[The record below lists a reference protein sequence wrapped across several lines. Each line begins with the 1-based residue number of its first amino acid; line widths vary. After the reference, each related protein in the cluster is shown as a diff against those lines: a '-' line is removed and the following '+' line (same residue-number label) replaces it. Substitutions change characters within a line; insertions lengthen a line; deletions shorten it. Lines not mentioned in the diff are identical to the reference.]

1 MRISGAAFTALV
13 LAPNFAVAQD
23 GAAPTIVA
31 DSSVVADS
39 SAVAAATR
47 NFDTYTPRSSATR
60 ISLEEAPVIDGD
72 LSDPAWRNAAIIEEF
87 YQVDPVEGAPPSQP
101 TRAYIMYD
109 QKNLYVGVY
118 SYDSNPEEIRRS
130 QMQRDLALEND
141 DAVRILIDTFGSF
154 RDSYFFGVNPNGA
167 RSDAL
172 TENNG
177 SFNDQWNAI
186 WRAKARVVEDG
197 WIAEFAIPFQSI
209 SFDPSLDDWN
219 LQIIRTIRRDN
230 EEIRWSNIDQSRN
243 RIDMTNPGRVAGIDD
258 ITSGIGLEVQAFATG
273 AVSHD
278 WELDE
283 TDFEFNPS
291 GNVFYKI
298 TPSLT
303 GSLTF
308 NTDFSDTALDSRR
321 VNTGRF
327 SLFFPE
333 TRDFFLQDAAVFEFG
348 GRIFNSGPRNGL
360 PFFSRNIGI
369 VDGQPVDIVAG
380 AKLSGKVG
388 PANVGVISTRTGA
401 ADTLGVDG
409 QFLSSAR
416 VSIPVLSESKFGVVL
431 TNGDPTGEN
440 DNTVAGVDFQYKK
453 SNLFGQGTLTADF
466 AHIRSFNEGVNDA
479 MTAGHIAYRSQTWN
493 GNLRLRDIGEDYA
506 PKLGF
511 INRPGIRR
519 LNGNMWRA
527 YRPNKELLR
536 YAETGAFGNVIT
548 DQSGER
554 QDEVYGGWIFLQN
567 DPGDSINTE
576 YQHRSERINEP
587 FRIAGEVP
595 VNPGDYGWNRYEI
608 NTDTSRA
615 RKLGIGFDIAW
626 GGVYDGDLLEIGAE
640 VDFRPTKHFELST
653 GYDLL
658 KFDLPTGEIDIHIA
672 SINSTIA
679 FTPDMTIKTEVQYDN
694 ISESFTYF
702 SRFIWEPMP
711 EREIFLSF
719 GHTALIG
726 RESFPRDFTSL
737 GSSLAL
743 RLGHTFRM

>member
-1 MRISGAAFTALV
+1 MVLLTPAIASAQQSPATLADAPAAT
-13 LAPNFAVAQD
+13 
-23 GAAPTIVA
+23 
-31 DSSVVADS
+31 S
-39 SAVAAATR
+39 SAR
-47 NFDTYTPRSSATR
+47 DFDNYTPRISAAP
-60 ISLEEAPVIDGD
+60 ISRQDAPVIDGD
-72 LSDPAWRNAAIIEEF
+72 LSDPAWRNASVIEEF
-87 YQVDPVEGAPPSQP
+87 YQVDPVEGAAPSQP

-109 QKNLYVGVY
+109 SKTLYVAVY
-118 SYDSNPEEIRRS
+118 AYDTEPDRIRRS
-130 QMQRDLALEND
+130 QLQRDPALQD
-141 DAVRILIDTFGSF
+141 DDGIRVLIDSFGSF

-177 SFNDQWNAI
+177 SFNDQWNTI
-186 WRAKARVVEDG
+186 WRAKAKVVDDG

-209 SFDPSLDDWN
+209 SFDPALDEWN

-243 RIDMTNPGRVAGIDD
+243 RIDLTNPGRLSGISD
-258 ITSGIGLEVQAFATG
+258 IDNGIGLEVQAFATG
-273 AVSHD
+273 AVAHD
-278 WELDE
+278 WTLDE
-283 TDFEFNPS
+283 TDYAFDPS

-308 NTDFSDTALDSRR
+308 NTDFSDTALDSRQ

-348 GRIFNSGPRNGL
+348 GRIFSSGPSNGL

-369 VDGQPVDIVAG
+369 VSGQPVDIIAG
-380 AKLSGKVG
+380 AKLSGKLG
-388 PANVGVISTRTGA
+388 PANVGIISTRTGA
-401 ADTLGVDG
+401 ADGLNVDG
-409 QFLSSAR
+409 QYLSAAR
-416 VSIPVLSESKFGVVL
+416 VSVPVLSESKLGLVL
-431 TNGDPTGEN
+431 TNGDPTGESN
-440 DNTVAGVDFQYKK
+440 NTVAGIDFQYKK

-466 AHIRSFNEGVNDA
+466 AHVRSYDEAGNDT
-479 MTAGHIAYRSQTWN
+479 MTVGHIAYRSQTWN
-493 GNLRLRDIGEDYA
+493 GNLRLRDIGDNYS

-511 INRPGIRR
+511 INRPGIKR

-527 YRPNKELLR
+527 YRPNKKLLR
-536 YAETGAFGNVIT
+536 YAETGVFGNLIT
-548 DQSGER
+548 DQSGAR
-554 QDEVYGGWIFLQN
+554 QDEVYGGWVFLQN
-567 DPGDSINTE
+567 NPGDSINVE
-576 YQHRSERINEP
+576 HQHRTERINQP
-587 FRIAGEVP
+587 FNIAGEIP
-595 VNPGDYGWNRYEI
+595 VNPGDYRWNRYSI

-615 RKLGIGFDIAW
+615 RRLGVSFDISW
-626 GGVYDGDLLEIGAE
+626 GGVYDGELVEIGADI
-640 VDFRPTKHFELST
+640 DFRPSKHFELSA

-658 KFDLPTGEIDIHIA
+658 KFELPTGEIDIHIA

-679 FTPDMTIKTEVQYDN
+679 FTPDMSIKTEIQYDN
-694 ISESFTYF
+694 ISEAFTYF
-702 SRFIWEPMP
+702 SRFTWEPVP

-726 RESFPRDFTSL
+726 RENFPRDFTSL

-743 RLGHTFRM
+743 RLGHKFRL

>member
-1 MRISGAAFTALV
+1 MRISGAAVTALV
-13 LAPNFAVAQD
+13 LAPVFAAAQE
-23 GAAPTIVA
+23 GNTAAISA
-31 DSSVVADS
+31 DSAAKA
-39 SAVAAATR
+39 AVSLD
-47 NFDTYTPRSSATR
+47 FDTYTPRSMATR
-60 ISLEEAPVIDGD
+60 ISAQEAPIIDGD
-72 LSDPAWRNAAIIEEF
+72 LSDPAWRNAAIIDDF
-87 YQVDPVEGAPPSQP
+87 YQVEPVEGAPPSQP
-101 TRAYIMYD
+101 TRAYLMYD
-109 QKNLYVGVY
+109 RKNLYIGVY
-118 SYDSNPEEIRRS
+118 AYDSNPEKIRRS
-130 QMQRDLALEND
+130 QLQRDPALQD
-141 DAVRILIDTFGSF
+141 DDGVRVLIDSFGSF

-177 SFNDQWNAI
+177 SFNDQWNTI
-186 WRAKARVVEDG
+186 WRAKAKVVEDG

-209 SFDPSLDDWN
+209 SFDPTLDDWN

-243 RIDMTNPGRVAGIDD
+243 RIDMTNPGRVTGIKD
-258 ITSGIGLEVQAFATG
+258 IDSGLGLEVQAFATG
-273 AVSHD
+273 SVAHD
-278 WELDE
+278 WELDQ
-283 TDFEFNPS
+283 TDAAFDPS
-291 GNVFYKI
+291 GNIFYKI
-298 TPSLT
+298 TPALT

-308 NTDFSDTALDSRR
+308 NTDFSDTSLDSRQ

-348 GRIFNSGPRNGL
+348 GRIFRNGPSNGL

-369 VDGQPVDIVAG
+369 VDGRPVDIIAG
-380 AKLSGKVG
+380 AKLSGKIG

-401 ADTLGVDG
+401 ADTVNIDG
-409 QFLSSAR
+409 QYLSSAR
-416 VSIPVLSESKFGVVL
+416 VSIPVLSESKLGVVF
-431 TNGDPTGEN
+431 TNGDPTGET
-440 DNTVAGVDFQYKK
+440 DNTVAGIDFQYKK
-453 SNLFGQGTLTADF
+453 SNLFGEGTLTADF
-466 AHIRSFNEGVNDA
+466 AHVRSFDDAGNDA

-519 LNGNMWRA
+519 LNGNLWRT
-527 YRPNKELLR
+527 YRPNRELLR
-536 YAETGAFGNVIT
+536 LAETGVFGNVIT

-554 QDEVYGGWIFLQN
+554 QDEVYGGWVFLQN

-576 YQHRSERINEP
+576 YLHRTERITEP
-587 FRIAGEVP
+587 FNIAGEVP
-595 VNPGDYGWNRYEI
+595 VNPGDYRWNRY
-608 NTDTSRA
+608 TVTVDTSRA
-615 RKLGIGFDIAW
+615 RMIGVGLEIGW
-626 GGVYDGDLLEIGAE
+626 GGVYDGDLLEINTNI
-640 VDFRPTKHFELST
+640 DFRPSKHFELST

-658 KFDLPTGEIDIHIA
+658 QFDLPTGDIAIHIA

-679 FTPDMTIKTEVQYDN
+679 FTPDMSIKTEIQYDN

-702 SRFIWEPMP
+702 SRFVWEPIP

-719 GHTALIG
+719 GHSALID
-726 RESFPRDFTSL
+726 RQNFPRDFTSL